1 MEKRCVCAD
10 LWRRRSAG
18 ITSGCRHDP
27 ATCISCGTQPDAEKE
42 DGDPRPVWSCEDP
55 PMFAKHV
62 KALRDSDY
70 KEAQGLKWTSLGVL
84 VDRLG
89 EQLRLSLVHGR
100 LCHGKIA
107 RTG

>member
-1 MEKRCVCAD
+1 
-10 LWRRRSAG
+10 
-18 ITSGCRHDP
+18 
-27 ATCISCGTQPDAEKE
+27 
-42 DGDPRPVWSCEDP
+42 
-55 PMFAKHV
+55 MFAKHV